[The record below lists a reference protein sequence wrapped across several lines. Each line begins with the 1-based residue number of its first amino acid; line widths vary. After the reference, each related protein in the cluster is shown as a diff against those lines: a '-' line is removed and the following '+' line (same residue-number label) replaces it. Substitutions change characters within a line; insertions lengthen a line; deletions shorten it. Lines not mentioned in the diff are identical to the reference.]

1 MTSRR
6 ASFFTLLLLLG
17 CGPVPSVAEFA
28 VAPVVR
34 TACGFAPQVPAS
46 IKQGSTT
53 RIELQPTRSDI
64 TFRVV
69 TVPAATEAELDGD
82 TLVYRAGYETLGAQA
97 VVELEVTCE
106 GKTQTAAIRLPVEQ
120 SLRWGTALTWAPN
133 DGPEAREHALLF
145 IDPRDADT
153 LWLFGGFGFVPAQ
166 FTVINDLWKMNLV
179 TGAWTKVETTGAP
192 MIAGARLAP
201 SATPGVWYLLGGQ
214 AQGQDVLND
223 LWRLDLTQR
232 PVHFEKVT
240 PNGTSPTTTLHTVVI
255 DAARNRL
262 VSFGGFT
269 GNAVSNDVDTLTLTE
284 PMTWER
290 QPAQPTRPAPRY
302 GFFAAVDQEQLIVF
316 SGAQWPSASNPV
328 NPIGDTW
335 AMNLS
340 TLTWTKVAE
349 PTDDA
354 PARRNGCSA
363 LDPVR
368 HRFFVFG
375 GTPNASSSV
384 PGLSMLD
391 LSTQKAQWHR
401 VSLANPAPVR
411 SSCSGIYD
419 AARRRMLFG
428 FGNDSGVFADFQVLQ
443 LD

>member
-1 MTSRR
+1 MTSRS
-6 ASFFTLLLLLG
+6 ASFLALLLAAG
-17 CGPVPSVAEFA
+17 CGPRPAIAEFD

-34 TACGFAPQVPAS
+34 TPCGLAPQVPSS

-53 RIELQPTRSDI
+53 RIPLQPTRSDQ

-69 TVPAATEAELDGD
+69 TLPAATEAELDGD
-82 TLVYRAGYETLGAQA
+82 TLVYHAGYETLGAQA

-106 GKTQTAAIRLPVEQ
+106 GKTQTTAIRLPVEQ
-120 SLRWGTALTWAPN
+120 ALRWGPSMTWAAGA
-133 DGPEAREHALLF
+133 GPEAREHTQLF
-145 IDPRDADT
+145 IDPRDPDT

-201 SATPGVWYLLGGQ
+201 SSTPGVWYLLGGQ
-214 AQGQDVLND
+214 AQGQNVLD
-223 LWRLDLTQR
+223 ELWRVDITQQ
-232 PVHFEKVT
+232 PVRFEKLA
-240 PNGTSPTTTLHTVVI
+240 PMGTSPTTTLHTVVV

-269 GNAVSNDVDTLTLTE
+269 GGAVSNDVDTLSLTE
-284 PMTWER
+284 PLTWQR
-290 QPAQPTRPAPRY
+290 QPAQPTRPVPRY
-302 GFFAAVDQEQLIVF
+302 GFFATVDQDQLIVF
-316 SGAQWPSASNPV
+316 SGAQWPTATNPV

-340 TLTWTKVAE
+340 TLAWTKIAE
-349 PTDDA
+349 PTPDA

-363 LDPVR
+363 LDPVT
-368 HRFFVFG
+368 HRFFVWG
-375 GTPNASSSV
+375 GTPDASSSV

-391 LSTQKAQWHR
+391 LSKRPAQWHR
-401 VSLANPAPVR
+401 VTLANPAHVR
-411 SSCSGIYD
+411 SSCSAIYD
-419 AARRRMLFG
+419 APRRRILFG
-428 FGNDSGVFADFQVLQ
+428 FGNDDDVYADFQVLQ